1 MAAGI
6 DPATDLQEVYGLS
19 LSSPFALPG
28 AGAATS
34 TQADLIIIEGPATL
48 PDAAEPRG
56 PYRQLGGQI
65 ELTIPAAGRFLLA
78 GPGRLEVAPM
88 PGVDLEVLTAF
99 LVASG
104 LPMLLWQRSGLL
116 LHASGVELDGK
127 AIAIAGPSGIGKS
140 TLARAL
146 LDRGGRLI
154 GDDTLWLAD
163 PANPALAVGL
173 NGGQF
178 LREGDDIR
186 FADLPSQR
194 RAGATALDA
203 VAILS
208 RGPTGPSRLRPIEA
222 VQALLKLRHRPAL
235 PAMLGREAAVL
246 AHCTRLAA
254 AVPIYTLGLEEG
266 AIERAADI
274 LAAI

>member
-6 DPATDLQEVYGLS
+6 DPARALQEVYGLS

-28 AGAATS
+28 AGVATS
-34 TQADLIIIEGPATL
+34 ALADLTIAEGPATL
-48 PDAAEPRG
+48 PDAAVPRG
-56 PYRQLGGQI
+56 PYRQLGEQI

-78 GPGRLEVAPM
+78 GPGRLEVAPKL
-88 PGVDLEVLTAF
+88 GVETEVLTAF

-104 LPMLLWQRSGLL
+104 LPMLLWQRGGLL

-127 AIAIAGPSGIGKS
+127 AIAIAGPSGVGKS

-146 LDRGGRLI
+146 LERGGRLI
-154 GDDTLWLAD
+154 GDDTLWLTD
-163 PANPALAVGL
+163 PANPALAAGL
-173 NGGQF
+173 SGGQF
-178 LREGDDIR
+178 LRNGDELR
-186 FADLPSQR
+186 FAVLPLQQR
-194 RAGATALDA
+194 AEVTVLDA

-208 RGPTGPSRLRPIEA
+208 RGAPGPSRLRPIEA
-222 VQALLKLRHRPAL
+222 VQSLLKLRHRPAL
-235 PAMLGREAAVL
+235 PAMLGQEAAVL

-254 AVPIYTLGLEEG
+254 AVPIFTLGLEEG
-266 AIERAADI
+266 AIERAADA